1 MHNTA
6 VGYPYTVKVYCC
18 DWWSKKLGRR
28 YSGQRKE
35 EEVEPRCAGSH
46 QETQRQKVQDGR
58 EVTPHT
64 GHRLI

>member
-1 MHNTA
+1 MPGIHNYFTNKVKLYNTA

-46 QETQRQKVQDGR
+46 QETQTEGAR
-58 EVTPHT
+58 
-64 GHRLI
+64 